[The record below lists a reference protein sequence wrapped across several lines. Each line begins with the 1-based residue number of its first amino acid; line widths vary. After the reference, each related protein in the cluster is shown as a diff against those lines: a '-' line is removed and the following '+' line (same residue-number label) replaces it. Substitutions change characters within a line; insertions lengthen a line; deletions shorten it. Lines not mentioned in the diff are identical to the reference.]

1 MKSLLLLVFVL
12 ISASGIGIYYQRRNG
27 VIKRKKRLRLSPAE
41 LGSDYGDRATIVQF
55 STTFCSSCRGAK
67 GLIKDVVKDQSDIAY
82 LEIDAESNLEL
93 VRKVDIKSTP
103 TTLFLDKD
111 GFEIARA
118 TGAPKRDQLIKVVAS
133 LKHT

>member
-1 MKSLLLLVFVL
+1 MDSLALLAILLL
-12 ISASGIGIYYQRRNG
+12 SATAIGLYYRKTTG
-27 VIKRKKRLRLSPAE
+27 LIKRKKRLQLLPSEFGGA
-41 LGSDYGDRATIVQF
+41 YGTRATIVQF
-55 STTFCSSCRGAK
+55 STTFCSSCRAAK

-82 LEIDAESNLEL
+82 LEIDAESNLDL

-133 LKHT
+133 L

>member
-1 MKSLLLLVFVL
+1 MKSWLLLVFVL
-12 ISASGIGIYYQRRNG
+12 ISASGIGIYYQRRAG

-55 STTFCSSCRGAK
+55 STTFCSSCRAAK
-67 GLIKDVVKDQSDIAY
+67 GLIKDVVKDQSDIKY
-82 LEIDAESNLEL
+82 LEIDAESNLDL

-133 LKHT
+133 L

>member
-1 MKSLLLLVFVL
+1 MKSWLLLVFVL
-12 ISASGIGIYYQRRNG
+12 ISASGIGIYYQRRAG
-27 VIKRKKRLRLSPAE
+27 VIKRKKRLRLSPTE
-41 LGSDYGDRATIVQF
+41 LGSGYGDRATIVQF
-55 STTFCSSCRGAK
+55 STTFCSSCRAAK

-82 LEIDAESNLEL
+82 LEIDAESNLDL

-133 LKHT
+133 L

>member
-1 MKSLLLLVFVL
+1 MKSWLLLVFVL

-27 VIKRKKRLRLSPAE
+27 VIKRKKRLRLSPVE

-55 STTFCSSCRGAK
+55 STTFCSSCRAAK
-67 GLIKDVVKDQSDIAY
+67 ALIKDVVKDQSDIKY

-93 VRKVDIKSTP
+93 VRRVDIKSTP
-103 TTLFLDKD
+103 TTLFLDRA

-133 LKHT
+133 L

>member
-1 MKSLLLLVFVL
+1 MKSWLLLVFVL
-12 ISASGIGIYYQRRNG
+12 ISASGIGIYYQRRAG

-55 STTFCSSCRGAK
+55 STTFCSSCRAAK
-67 GLIKDVVKDQSDIAY
+67 GLIKDVVKDQSDIKY

-93 VRKVDIKSTP
+93 VRRVDIKSTP
-103 TTLFLDKD
+103 TTLFLDKA

-133 LKHT
+133 L

>member
-1 MKSLLLLVFVL
+1 MKSWLLLVFVL
-12 ISASGIGIYYQRRNG
+12 ISASGIGIYYQRRAG

-55 STTFCSSCRGAK
+55 STTFCSSCRAAK
-67 GLIKDVVKDQSDIAY
+67 ALIKDVVKDQSDIVY

-93 VRKVDIKSTP
+93 VRRVDIKSTP
-103 TTLFLDKD
+103 TTLFLDRA

-133 LKHT
+133 L

>member
-27 VIKRKKRLRLSPAE
+27 VIKRKKRLRLSPTE

-55 STTFCSSCRGAK
+55 STTFCSSCRAAK
-67 GLIKDVVKDQSDIAY
+67 ALIKDVVKDQSDIKY

-93 VRKVDIKSTP
+93 VRRVDIKSTP
-103 TTLFLDKD
+103 TTLFLDRA

-133 LKHT
+133 L